1 MATPGGAQRQVRPGF
16 LIAAGVAG
24 VAVIALVLVN
34 FVFTG
39 DNGGED
45 LDITPR
51 PQADGVATPPPAQ
64 PEVTPSPSPEE
75 IEVFEIFEGRDPFR
89 PLVFE
94 QPAAPPGVTPPG
106 DGIQPTPPP
115 ANGGPAVT
123 PAPTP
128 PPRRS
133 GVQVEVLSVA
143 DDSSSATVRVG
154 SEVFQNATEGQTLD
168 SGVTI
173 VDIAHPCVDFRRDG
187 RSFTLC
193 EGEQVL
199 K

>member
-1 MATPGGAQRQVRPGF
+1 MATREGGQQQVRPGF

-24 VAVIALVLVN
+24 VAVIAFLLVN
-34 FVFTG
+34 FVFAG
-39 DNGGED
+39 DDGGEEID
-45 LDITPR
+45 VTPR

-64 PEVTPSPSPEE
+64 PDVTPSPEPEE

-94 QPAAPPGVTPPG
+94 RPTAPDGGAPPT
-106 DGIQPTPPP
+106 DGIEPTPPP
-115 ANGGPAVT
+115 NGGPAVT

-173 VDIAHPCVDFRRDG
+173 VNISDPCVDFRRNG
-187 RSFTLC
+187 SSFTLC

>member
-1 MATPGGAQRQVRPGF
+1 MARRGGEQQQVRPGF

-24 VAVIALVLVN
+24 VAVIGFLLVN
-34 FVFTG
+34 FVFGG
-39 DNGGED
+39 DSGEPEIPD
-45 LDITPR
+45 VTPR
-51 PQADGVATPPPAQ
+51 PQADGDAMAAPEEPEATP
-64 PEVTPSPSPEE
+64 TPSPDE

-94 QPAAPPGVTPPG
+94 RPEAPEPPPGEEA
-106 DGIQPTPPP
+106 TPPP
-115 ANGGPAVT
+115 DGGPVVT

-128 PPRRS
+128 PPPRS

-143 DDSSSATVRVG
+143 DDSSSTTVRVG
-154 SEVFQNATEGQTLD
+154 SEVFENATEGQTLD
-168 SGVTI
+168 SGVVVVGI
-173 VDIAHPCVDFRRDG
+173 EDPCVDFRRGD

>member
-1 MATPGGAQRQVRPGF
+1 MATRGEGQQAVRPGF
-16 LIAAGVAG
+16 LILGGVALAGV
-24 VAVIALVLVN
+24 V
-34 FVFTG
+34 VFLLINVVFGG
-39 DNGGED
+39 DGEEPE
-45 LDITPR
+45 ITPR
-51 PQADGVATPPPAQ
+51 PQADGVATPAPAA
-64 PEVTPSPSPEE
+64 PEATPSPTPEE

-89 PLVFE
+89 PLIFE
-94 QPAAPPGVTPPG
+94 QPEAPPGEQTPPPPG
-106 DGIQPTPPP
+106 VETPPP
-115 ANGGPAVT
+115 ADGGPAVT

-154 SEVFQNATEGQTLD
+154 SEVFENATTGQTLD

-173 VDIAHPCVDFRRDG
+173 VSIEDPCVDFRRNG
-187 RSFTLC
+187 SSFTLC